1 MDVVSMAIVLWG
13 ILLLIF
19 AIILIAGRLTFLVRV
34 HHYLPMVLL
43 AEEEI
48 NDSCTLMHYFTEE
61 EEKGIIEKYYPL
73 KEYVEKRI
81 LRSPFKIEKKVTPFR
96 GFVLGMKTLSK
107 RRKKNNEWYDEIE
120 RVNKDL
126 NIAIIDYDNIFSGN
140 HYLAEN
146 TRLSFVAR
154 WKKLC
159 ESIRIIDGSGLS
171 MHLGPGWEVFLNNYK
186 KSQNDKDRLNK
197 LFIDKEKENQK
208 DYFDTLLKYPL
219 DSQQREA
226 IITIEDNCLV
236 VSSAGSGKTSTIE
249 GRVHYLVDN
258 LQIDPSK
265 ILLMTYTNKAADS
278 LTSRLNIEG
287 LKCYTFHKLASRII
301 SEETGITPSFADESL
316 KRIAF
321 EELLNDEGVLKAID
335 DYFNNYFAGVDEFDY
350 GRAEDYY
357 NAFTRGN
364 NKAFFPDMRGRSIFT
379 RSGQEKKICYYLS
392 INGIQ
397 FLYEEPYEIQT
408 ADSSHR
414 QYKPDFTIFFTDNQ
428 GIPRRLY
435 YEHFGI
441 NRNGRTPQW
450 FGQGKEGGWQQANAD
465 YLAGIEW
472 KRETHRRNGTTLM
485 ETTSADF
492 DGNNFEEILLMK
504 LRSYGVPIN
513 PKSPREIYEQIVEIN
528 PSITKELSRLLGS
541 FLSLMKSG
549 CKTLE
554 DIDPG
559 TIKDKKLR
567 RRISF
572 MFEKIVTPYCRK
584 YQSLLNERNEID
596 YTDAIIK
603 ATKLCRGKTKTLYE
617 HIIVDEFQ
625 DISFDRFQF
634 IQSLRGRNPF
644 TYLFCVGDDWQSIYR
659 FAGSDLALFKRFKEF
674 FGFTKPC
681 PIETT
686 YRFGEPL
693 ISKASSFI
701 LKNPIQTEKHV
712 RTFSEDRFSDMAFHG
727 YTDYTLGTV
736 IQNILDAIPKEDTVL
751 FLGRYGFD
759 VTALSGIPGFTIKN
773 NDERGEVRY
782 KNRVCQFLSVHKAK
796 GLEADHVILLSC
808 NSGFYGFPSNIAD
821 DPVLK
826 LVLSEDDQYEY
837 GEERRLFYVAITRCK
852 KMTHVLYDESFP
864 SPFVREFIPGLTEEE
879 KCPWCR
885 VGKKLLRRRGTT
897 RNGSSYKMFGC
908 SNYTF
913 GCDYVEF
920 VYDNTIQPYDE
931 YYFPL

>member
-1 MDVVSMAIVLWG
+1 MATI
-13 ILLLIF
+13 I
-19 AIILIAGRLTFLVRV
+19 IILALLAIALIVSWLSFLSRV
-34 HHYLPMVLL
+34 NEYLPQVQQANQELDVLCTPMHFFT
-43 AEEEI
+43 AEEER
-48 NDSCTLMHYFTEE
+48 YF
-61 EEKGIIEKYYPL
+61 IEKYSPL
-73 KEYVEKRI
+73 KEVVEKKI
-81 LRSPFKIEKKVTPFR
+81 LRSIFISEEKAKPFR
-96 GFVLGMKTLSK
+96 DFVSRMNKLCEL
-107 RRKKNNEWYDEIE
+107 RKQNNDWVDEII
-120 RVNKDL
+120 RVNESLKEAL
-126 NIAIIDYDNIFSGN
+126 FDYDNLFSGQ
-140 HYLAEN
+140 HYIAEN
-146 TRLSFVAR
+146 SRLSFVER

-159 ESIRIIDGSGLS
+159 ERVRDLDGACLS
-171 MHLGPGWEVFLNNYK
+171 KYLNARWEEFLDNYGK
-186 KSQNDKDRLNK
+186 TKHEKDQLNK
-197 LFIDKEKENQK
+197 QFIETEQENRK
-208 DYFDTLLKYPL
+208 TYFDTLLKYPL

-226 IITIEDNCLV
+226 IITVEDNCLV

-249 GRVHYLVDN
+249 GRVHYLVDH
-258 LQIDPSK
+258 LHVDPAK

-301 SEETGITPSFADESL
+301 SEETGIKPSFADESL
-316 KRIAF
+316 KKVAF
-321 EELLNDEGVLKAID
+321 DELLNDENFLKAVN

-350 GRAEDYY
+350 GKAEDYY
-357 NAFTRGN
+357 DAFKRGD
-364 NKAFFPDMRGRSIFT
+364 NKAFFPDMRGRSIYT

-392 INGIQ
+392 INGVQ
-397 FLYEEPYEIQT
+397 FLYEEPYEIPT

-414 QYKPDFTIFFTDNQ
+414 QYKPDFTIYYTDNQ

-441 NRNGRTPQW
+441 NKNGKTPKW
-450 FGQGKEGGWQQANAD
+450 FGQGKEGGWEQANAD

-472 KRETHRRNGTTLM
+472 KRETHRNNGTTLM

-492 DGNNFEEILLMK
+492 AGNNFEEILLKK

-513 PKSPREIYEQIVEIN
+513 PKSPREIYNQIVETN
-528 PSITKELSRLLGS
+528 PSITKELSRLLES

-554 DIDPG
+554 DLDPA
-559 TIKDKKLR
+559 TISDRKLK

-584 YQSLLNERNEID
+584 YQSLLSERNEID
-596 YTDAIIK
+596 FTDAIIK
-603 ATKLCRGKTKTLYE
+603 ATQLCNGNPKERFE

-625 DISFDRFQF
+625 DISFDRFHF
-634 IQSLRGRNPF
+634 IQSLRAKNPF

-659 FAGSDLALFKRFKEF
+659 FAGSDMALFKRFDEF
-674 FGFTKPC
+674 FGFTKAC

-736 IQNILDAIPKEDTVL
+736 VQDILDAIPYEETVL

-759 VTALSGIPGFTIKN
+759 ITALSHVPGFTIKN
-773 NDERGEVRY
+773 NDERGEIRY

-852 KMTHVLYDESFP
+852 KMTHVLYDEEFP

-879 KCPWCR
+879 ACPWCKI
-885 VGKKLLRRRGTT
+885 GKKLLRRKGTSI
-897 RNGSSYKMFGC
+897 NGSSYTMFGC
-908 SNYTF
+908 SNYTY

-920 VYDNTIQPYDE
+920 VFDNSTQYEDE
-931 YYFPL
+931 YFYPL